1 MICELFERTNP
12 VVCAALVVCT
22 LNYGALLHSRARLW
36 LSTAHTHQFPG
47 PSRAHQKRC
56 LKRHH
61 LDTRKSL
68 DIMVSVR
75 KRKMARS
82 SVKKNTRRTKD
93 KQRAP
98 KIAHHPVL
106 RAKWDKNLTLKQNY
120 EKLGLTS
127 RLSKYNGGQE
137 SSVKTIS
144 EYRKEQEENEAAHV
158 APEDVAVE
166 TDPLKIPEG
175 EARLIRDPETNEVVQ
190 VIYGTMKIKKEEGKP
205 KTESG
210 IVEELIEYE
219 EQHAKKKKPLT
230 PKEEE
235 ADMLEALYEKYD
247 DDYEKMKWDKK
258 LNPLFLSVGQLKKK
272 IAVWKKANGVE

>member
-1 MICELFERTNP
+1 
-12 VVCAALVVCT
+12 
-22 LNYGALLHSRARLW
+22 
-36 LSTAHTHQFPG
+36 
-47 PSRAHQKRC
+47 
-56 LKRHH
+56 
-61 LDTRKSL
+61 
-68 DIMVSVR
+68 MVSVR

-82 SVKKNTRRTKD
+82 SVTKNTKRTKD

-106 RAKWDKNLTLKQNY
+106 AARWDKKLTLKQNY

-127 RLSKYNGGQE
+127 RLGKYNGGQE
-137 SSVKTIS
+137 NSYTTVT
-144 EYRKEQEENEAAHV
+144 EFRKERDEKEKNGHI

-190 VIYGTMKIKKEEGKP
+190 VIYGTMKPTIVADKEPEHTVIDELVEYTEKNAAKP
-205 KTESG
+205 RA
-210 IVEELIEYE
+210 
-219 EQHAKKKKPLT
+219 AK

-235 ADMLEALYEKYD
+235 EGFLEELYEKYG
-247 DDYEKMKWDKK
+247 DDYGKMKWDKK
-258 LNPLFLSVGQLKKK
+258 LNPLFLSEGQLKKK

>member
-1 MICELFERTNP
+1 M
-12 VVCAALVVCT
+12 CT

-56 LKRHH
+56 LKKHH

-210 IVEELIEYE
+210 IVDELIEYE